1 MAPNEKGAAVMREWL
16 KSVKW
21 NLVLAALAYV
31 VLGVV
36 LLVWPD
42 TTGNVLCTLL
52 GILLLGYGIFQ
63 IIGFFT
69 RGDEGWGSGAV
80 YLLVGLCAVAL
91 GVLALSDPEKVLSIL
106 PVALGAVVVV
116 DSCMSLK
123 RAFQLKELRMER
135 WWVVALLA
143 VVTLLF
149 GLVVMFN
156 PFQSAI
162 LVTRIVGGVLIYQG
176 ISDLVSVSRLSY
188 YGKRILEEL
197 GAVEGEVTKEEDL

>member
-1 MAPNEKGAAVMREWL
+1 MREWL

-91 GVLALSDPEKVLSIL
+91 GVLALSSPEKVLSIL

>member
-1 MAPNEKGAAVMREWL
+1 MKEWL

-21 NLVLAALAYV
+21 NLILAALAYV

-36 LLVWPD
+36 LLAWPD

-52 GILLLGYGIFQ
+52 GILLMGYGIFQ

-80 YLLVGLCAVAL
+80 YLLAGLCAVAL
-91 GVLALSDPEKVLSIL
+91 GVFALSSPEKVLAIL

-116 DSCMSLK
+116 DSCISLK
-123 RAFQLKELRMER
+123 RAFQLKELGMER
-135 WWVVALLA
+135 WWIAALLA

-156 PFQSAI
+156 PFQSAL
-162 LVTRIVGGVLIYQG
+162 LVIRIVGGVLIYQG
-176 ISDLVSVSRLSY
+176 ISDLVTITRVTY
-188 YGKRILEEL
+188 YGKRVLEEL

>member
-1 MAPNEKGAAVMREWL
+1 MGREQTGMKEWL

-21 NLVLAALAYV
+21 NLILAALAYV

-36 LLVWPD
+36 LLAWPD

-80 YLLVGLCAVAL
+80 YLLAGLCAVAL
-91 GVLALSDPEKVLSIL
+91 GVFALSSPEKVLAIL

-116 DSCMSLK
+116 DSCISLK
-123 RAFQLKELRMER
+123 RAFQLKELGMER
-135 WWVVALLA
+135 WWIAALLA

-156 PFQSAI
+156 PFQSAL
-162 LVTRIVGGVLIYQG
+162 LVIRIVGGVLIYQG
-176 ISDLVSVSRLSY
+176 ISDLVTVTRVTY
-188 YGKRILEEL
+188 YGKRVLEEL
-197 GAVEGEVTKEEDL
+197 DAVEGEVTKEEDV

>member
-1 MAPNEKGAAVMREWL
+1 MKERL
-16 KSVKW
+16 KSMKW
-21 NLVLAALAYV
+21 NLILAALAYV

-42 TTGNVLCTLL
+42 ATGNVLCTLL

-80 YLLVGLCAVAL
+80 YLLAGLCAVAL
-91 GVLALSDPEKVLSIL
+91 GVFALSSPEKVLSIL

-123 RAFQLKELRMER
+123 RAFQLRELGMER
-135 WWVVALLA
+135 WWIVALLA

-156 PFQSAI
+156 PFQSAM

-176 ISDLVSVSRLSY
+176 ISDLVSVGRLSY
-188 YGKRILEEL
+188 YGKAVMEGLS
-197 GAVEGEVTKEEDL
+197 AVEGEVTKEEDL

>member
-1 MAPNEKGAAVMREWL
+1 MKEWL

-21 NLVLAALAYV
+21 NLILAALAYV

-36 LLVWPD
+36 LLAWPD

-80 YLLVGLCAVAL
+80 YLLAGLCAVAL
-91 GVLALSDPEKVLSIL
+91 GVFALSSPEKVLAIL

-116 DSCMSLK
+116 DSCISLK
-123 RAFQLKELRMER
+123 RAFQLKELGMER
-135 WWVVALLA
+135 WWIMALLA
-143 VVTLLF
+143 VVTLVF

-156 PFQSAI
+156 PFKSA
-162 LVTRIVGGVLIYQG
+162 LVVIRIVGGVLIYQG
-176 ISDLVSVSRLSY
+176 VSDLVSVGRLSY
-188 YGKRILEEL
+188 YGKRIVEEL
-197 GAVEGEVTKEEDL
+197 GAVEGEVTKEEDV

>member
-1 MAPNEKGAAVMREWL
+1 MKEWL

-21 NLVLAALAYV
+21 NLILAALAYV

-36 LLVWPD
+36 LLAWPD

-80 YLLVGLCAVAL
+80 YLLAGLCAVAL
-91 GVLALSDPEKVLSIL
+91 GVFALSSPEKILAIL

-116 DSCMSLK
+116 DSCISLK
-123 RAFQLKELRMER
+123 RAFQLKELGMER
-135 WWVVALLA
+135 WWIAALLA

-156 PFQSAI
+156 PFQSAL
-162 LVTRIVGGVLIYQG
+162 LVIRIVGGVLIYQG
-176 ISDLVSVSRLSY
+176 ISDLVTVTRLTY
-188 YGKRILEEL
+188 YGKRVLEEL
-197 GAVEGEVTKEEDL
+197 GAVEGEVTKEEDV

>member
-1 MAPNEKGAAVMREWL
+1 MKEWL

-21 NLVLAALAYV
+21 NLILAALAYV

-36 LLVWPD
+36 LLAWPD

-80 YLLVGLCAVAL
+80 YLLAGLCAVAL
-91 GVLALSDPEKVLSIL
+91 GVFALSSPEKVLAIL

-116 DSCMSLK
+116 DSCISLK
-123 RAFQLKELRMER
+123 RAFQLKELGMER
-135 WWVVALLA
+135 WWIAALLA

-156 PFQSAI
+156 PFQSVL
-162 LVTRIVGGVLIYQG
+162 LVIRIVGGVLIYQG
-176 ISDLVSVSRLSY
+176 ISDLVTITRVTY
-188 YGKRILEEL
+188 YGKRVLEEL

>member
-1 MAPNEKGAAVMREWL
+1 MKEWL

-21 NLVLAALAYV
+21 NLILAALAYV
-31 VLGVV
+31 ILGFV
-36 LLVWPD
+36 LLIWPD
-42 TTGNVLCTLL
+42 TTGNVLCILL
-52 GILLLGYGIFQ
+52 GVLLLGYGIFQ

-91 GVLALSDPEKVLSIL
+91 GVLALSSPEKVLSIL

-123 RAFQLKELRMER
+123 RAFQLKELGMER
-135 WWVVALLA
+135 WWIIALLA
-143 VVTLLF
+143 VITLLF

-156 PFQSAI
+156 PFESAM

-176 ISDLVSVSRLSY
+176 VSDLVSVGRLAY
-188 YGKRILEEL
+188 YGKRIMEEL
-197 GAVEGEVTKEEDL
+197 GAVEGEVIKEDDA

>member
-1 MAPNEKGAAVMREWL
+1 MKEWL

-21 NLVLAALAYV
+21 NLILAALAYV

-36 LLVWPD
+36 LLAWPD

-80 YLLVGLCAVAL
+80 YLLAGLCAVAL
-91 GVLALSDPEKVLSIL
+91 GVFALSSPEKVLAIL

-116 DSCMSLK
+116 DSCISLK
-123 RAFQLKELRMER
+123 RAFQLKELGMER
-135 WWVVALLA
+135 WWIAALLA

-156 PFQSAI
+156 PFQSAL
-162 LVTRIVGGVLIYQG
+162 LVIRIVGGVLIYQG
-176 ISDLVSVSRLSY
+176 ISDLVTITRVTY
-188 YGKRILEEL
+188 YGKRVLEEL
-197 GAVEGEVTKEEDL
+197 GAVEGEVTKEEDV

>member
-1 MAPNEKGAAVMREWL
+1 MREWL

-21 NLVLAALAYV
+21 NLILAALAYV
-31 VLGVV
+31 ILGVV

-80 YLLVGLCAVAL
+80 YLLAGLCAVAL
-91 GVLALSDPEKVLSIL
+91 GVFALSSPEKVLSIL

-123 RAFQLKELRMER
+123 RSFQLKELGMER
-135 WWVVALLA
+135 WWVIALLA
-143 VVTLLF
+143 VVTLVF

-156 PFQSAI
+156 PFRSAM

-176 ISDLVSVSRLSY
+176 ISDLVAVGRLSY
-188 YGKRILEEL
+188 YGKRVLEEL
-197 GAVEGEVTKEEDL
+197 GAVEGEVTKDEDV

>member
-1 MAPNEKGAAVMREWL
+1 MKEWL

-21 NLVLAALAYV
+21 NLILAALAYV

-36 LLVWPD
+36 LLAWPD

-80 YLLVGLCAVAL
+80 YLLAGLCAVAL
-91 GVLALSDPEKVLSIL
+91 GVFALSSPEKVLAIL

-116 DSCMSLK
+116 DRRAAGGGHAALRPCGDVQPLPK
-123 RAFQLKELRMER
+123 RAVGHPHRGRCADLPRHQRSGHRHPRDLLRQACLR
-135 WWVVALLA
+135 GA
-143 VVTLLF
+143 
-149 GLVVMFN
+149 G
-156 PFQSAI
+156 
-162 LVTRIVGGVLIYQG
+162 RRGGG
-176 ISDLVSVSRLSY
+176 SH
-188 YGKRILEEL
+188 
-197 GAVEGEVTKEEDL
+197 

>member
-1 MAPNEKGAAVMREWL
+1 MREWL

-36 LLVWPD
+36 LLIWPG

-80 YLLVGLCAVAL
+80 YLLAGLCAVAL
-91 GVLALSDPEKVLSIL
+91 GVFALSSPEKVLSIL

-123 RAFQLKELRMER
+123 RSFQLKELGMER
-135 WWVVALLA
+135 WWVIALLA
-143 VVTLLF
+143 VVTLVF

-156 PFQSAI
+156 PFRSAM

-176 ISDLVSVSRLSY
+176 ISDLVAVGRLSY
-188 YGKRILEEL
+188 YGKRVLEEL
-197 GAVEGEVTKEEDL
+197 GAVEGEVTKDEDV

>member
-1 MAPNEKGAAVMREWL
+1 MKEWL

-21 NLVLAALAYV
+21 NLILAALAYV

-36 LLVWPD
+36 LLAWPD

-80 YLLVGLCAVAL
+80 YLLAGLCAVVL
-91 GVLALSDPEKVLSIL
+91 GVFALSSPEKVLAIL

-116 DSCMSLK
+116 DSCISLK
-123 RAFQLKELRMER
+123 RAFQLKELGMER
-135 WWVVALLA
+135 WWIAALLA

-156 PFQSAI
+156 PFQSAL
-162 LVTRIVGGVLIYQG
+162 LVIRIVGGVLIYQG
-176 ISDLVSVSRLSY
+176 ISDLVTITRVTY
-188 YGKRILEEL
+188 YGKRVLEEL

>member
-1 MAPNEKGAAVMREWL
+1 MKEWL

-21 NLVLAALAYV
+21 NLILAALAYV
-31 VLGVV
+31 ILGFV
-36 LLVWPD
+36 LLIWPD
-42 TTGNVLCTLL
+42 TTGNVLCILL
-52 GILLLGYGIFQ
+52 GVLLLGYGIFQ

-91 GVLALSDPEKVLSIL
+91 GVLALSSPEKVLSIL

-123 RAFQLKELRMER
+123 RAFQLKELGMER
-135 WWVVALLA
+135 WWIIALLA
-143 VVTLLF
+143 VITLLF

-156 PFQSAI
+156 PFESAL

-176 ISDLVSVSRLSY
+176 VSNLVGVGRLAY
-188 YGKRILEEL
+188 YGKRIMEEL
-197 GAVEGEVTKEEDL
+197 GAVEGEVIKEDDA

>member
-1 MAPNEKGAAVMREWL
+1 MREWL

-42 TTGNVLCTLL
+42 ITGNVLCTLL

-91 GVLALSDPEKVLSIL
+91 GVLALSNPEKVLSIL

-135 WWVVALLA
+135 WWIVALLA

-156 PFQSAI
+156 PFQSAL

-176 ISDLVSVSRLSY
+176 ISDLVSVTRLSY

>member
-1 MAPNEKGAAVMREWL
+1 MREWL

-36 LLVWPD
+36 LLIWPD

-80 YLLVGLCAVAL
+80 YLLAGLCAVAL
-91 GVLALSDPEKVLSIL
+91 GVFALSSPEKVLSIL

-123 RAFQLKELRMER
+123 RSFQLKELGMER
-135 WWVVALLA
+135 WWVIALLA
-143 VVTLLF
+143 VVTLVF

-156 PFQSAI
+156 PFRSAM

-176 ISDLVSVSRLSY
+176 ISDLVAVGRLSY
-188 YGKRILEEL
+188 YGKRVLEEL
-197 GAVEGEVTKEEDL
+197 GAVEGEVTKDEDV

>member
-1 MAPNEKGAAVMREWL
+1 MREWL

>member
-1 MAPNEKGAAVMREWL
+1 MKEWL

-21 NLVLAALAYV
+21 NLILAALAYV

-36 LLVWPD
+36 LLAWPD

-80 YLLVGLCAVAL
+80 YLLAGLCAVAL
-91 GVLALSDPEKVLSIL
+91 GVFALSSPEKVLAIL

-116 DSCMSLK
+116 DSCISLK
-123 RAFQLKELRMER
+123 RAFQLKELGMER
-135 WWVVALLA
+135 WWIAALLA

-156 PFQSAI
+156 PFQSAL
-162 LVTRIVGGVLIYQG
+162 LVIRIVGGVLIYQG
-176 ISDLVSVSRLSY
+176 ISDLVTVTRVTY
-188 YGKRILEEL
+188 YGKRVLEEL
-197 GAVEGEVTKEEDL
+197 GAVEGEVTKEEDV

>member
-1 MAPNEKGAAVMREWL
+1 MGREQTGMKEWL

-21 NLVLAALAYV
+21 NLILAALAYV

-36 LLVWPD
+36 LLAWPD

-80 YLLVGLCAVAL
+80 YLLAGLCAVAL
-91 GVLALSDPEKVLSIL
+91 GVFALSSPEKVLAIL

-116 DSCMSLK
+116 DSCISLK
-123 RAFQLKELRMER
+123 RAFQLKELGMER
-135 WWVVALLA
+135 WWIAALLA

-156 PFQSAI
+156 PFQSAL
-162 LVTRIVGGVLIYQG
+162 LVIRIVGGVLIYQG
-176 ISDLVSVSRLSY
+176 ISDLVTITRVTY
-188 YGKRILEEL
+188 YGKRVLEEL

>member
-1 MAPNEKGAAVMREWL
+1 MKEWL

-21 NLVLAALAYV
+21 NLILAALAYV

-36 LLVWPD
+36 LLAWPD

-80 YLLVGLCAVAL
+80 YLLAGLCAVAL
-91 GVLALSDPEKVLSIL
+91 GVFALSSPEKVLAIL

-116 DSCMSLK
+116 DSCISLK
-123 RAFQLKELRMER
+123 RAFQLKELGMER
-135 WWVVALLA
+135 WWIAALLA

-156 PFQSAI
+156 PFQSAL
-162 LVTRIVGGVLIYQG
+162 LVIRIVGGVLIYQG
-176 ISDLVSVSRLSY
+176 ISDLVTVTRVTY
-188 YGKRILEEL
+188 YGKRVLEEL
-197 GAVEGEVTKEEDL
+197 DAVEGEVTKEEDV

>member
-1 MAPNEKGAAVMREWL
+1 MKEWL

-21 NLVLAALAYV
+21 NLILAALAYV

-36 LLVWPD
+36 LLAWPD

-80 YLLVGLCAVAL
+80 YLLAGLCAVAL
-91 GVLALSDPEKVLSIL
+91 GVFALSSPEKVLAIL

-116 DSCMSLK
+116 DSCISLK
-123 RAFQLKELRMER
+123 RAFQLKELGMER
-135 WWVVALLA
+135 WWIAALLA

-156 PFQSAI
+156 PFQSAL
-162 LVTRIVGGVLIYQG
+162 LVIRIVGGVLIYQG
-176 ISDLVSVSRLSY
+176 ISDLVTITRVTY
-188 YGKRILEEL
+188 YGKRVLEEL

>member
-1 MAPNEKGAAVMREWL
+1 MREWL

-91 GVLALSDPEKVLSIL
+91 GVLALSNPEKVLSIL